1 MLSLAQS
8 GKTSFDRSTNF
19 SVRSG
24 VRTFHCAEFRFRSAL
39 VAVFLFIAGM
49 AAAFCAEPHYFSNT
63 NLAMLLLPPPP
74 DATSAEG
81 RAELSVVQSA
91 QKERRLLDPLSVQL
105 EQHVTLFTFAP
116 VIGSFL
122 VTNRFPKTEWF
133 FRRVWQDT
141 DLAVYTAKDYWDRP
155 RPYLVDTNLLEGLPD
170 KFAGGYPSG
179 HSTIATVFASLLA
192 ELFPDHKDAILVKGR
207 QIGWHRVVLGRHYL
221 SDILAGRVLGQ
232 RLVQEFKRNREFRR
246 DFKDVR
252 LEIMAWMRT
261 NEAQ

>member
-1 MLSLAQS
+1 MLY
-8 GKTSFDRSTNF
+8 
-19 SVRSG
+19 
-24 VRTFHCAEFRFRSAL
+24 CAVIRFRAAFGVL
-39 VAVFLFIAGM
+39 FLFASGM
-49 AAAFCAEPHYFSNT
+49 ASAFCAEPHYLSNID
-63 NLAMLLLPPPP
+63 LAMLLLPPPP
-74 DATSAEG
+74 EATSAEG

-105 EQHVTLFTFAP
+105 EQHVSIFTFAP

-141 DLAVYTAKDYWDRP
+141 DLAVYTAKDYWERP

-192 ELFPDHKDAILVKGR
+192 ELFPDRKDPILAKGR
-207 QIGWHRVVLGRHYL
+207 EIGWHRVVLGRHYP
-221 SDILAGRVLGQ
+221 SDIYAGRVLGQ
-232 RLVQEFKRNREFRR
+232 RIAQELKRSREFRR
-246 DFKDVR
+246 DFKEVR
-252 LEIMAWMRT
+252 LEITAWMRT
-261 NEAQ
+261 NGAQ